1 MNFAGRKS
9 QSFNIHWIFYPFAY
23 QALFFRY
30 SRIILEAS
38 YSLYDKAF
46 FDNLSTILVMA
57 VIGTA
62 INFLL
67 IGFLLYFIWSIGAMG
82 KVLYFLSNITYEKML
97 KTHKDTSIFKT
108 IYLSKLILLG
118 TIEAADGSSG
128 LQLLHVLLFAALIS
142 AVDPVAV
149 LAIFQEVGVNPDLYF
164 LVFGES
170 LLNGTVEPFAFSPS
184 KNHSKR
190 KSYFSDGVAVVFYKS
205 MSTLAAMQDPIDPT
219 QYVMMV
225 GSFFSIALGGLLIGI
240 LVGFLTALMTKTM
253 SEVRVMEPLALLSM
267 AYFAY
272 MAAEVFHWSGIIS
285 MIGCGIVQA
294 HYAFPNISRK
304 SHTTVKYFIKM
315 VSSISDI
322 VIFLFL
328 GIAVV
333 KGVPNNSNS
342 SVENQHQWHTGF
354 VVWTIALCL
363 ICRFLSVYGL
373 TWLANR
379 RRVKTINLQ
388 EQFIMAYGGL
398 RGAVGFSLVDMI
410 DRKVVPLKNM
420 FVTTTLIVVM
430 FTIFFQ
436 VFLCHFKKCSFFCT
450 HFYRLFSGH
459 DYQISSQPFE
469 YRKKEG

>member
-1 MNFAGRKS
+1 
-9 QSFNIHWIFYPFAY
+9 
-23 QALFFRY
+23 
-30 SRIILEAS
+30 
-38 YSLYDKAF
+38 
-46 FDNLSTILVMA
+46 
-57 VIGTA
+57 
-62 INFLL
+62 
-67 IGFLLYFIWSIGAMG
+67 
-82 KVLYFLSNITYEKML
+82 ML
-97 KTHKDTSIFKT
+97 PK
-108 IYLSKLILLG
+108 
-118 TIEAADGSSG
+118 
-128 LQLLHVLLFAALIS
+128 
-142 AVDPVAV
+142 
-149 LAIFQEVGVNPDLYF
+149 
-164 LVFGES
+164 LVF
-170 LLNGTVEPFAFSPS
+170 LT
-184 KNHSKR
+184 
-190 KSYFSDGVAVVFYKS
+190 DGVAVVFYKS
-205 MSTLAAMQDPIDPT
+205 MSTLAAMQDPIGPT

-225 GSFFSIALGGLLIGI
+225 GSFFSIAIGGLLIGI

-294 HYAFPNISRK
+294 HYVSISKRLFVMIGHDAARLCAAERCHAAPLPIQKQNNKFFEIELQAFPNISRK

-333 KGVPNNSNS
+333 KGVPNNGNS

-410 DRKVVPLKNM
+410 DRNVVPLKNM

-436 VFLCHFKKCSFFCT
+436 VRIYCFVLN
-450 HFYRLFSGH
+450 G
-459 DYQISSQPFE
+459 
-469 YRKKEG
+469 